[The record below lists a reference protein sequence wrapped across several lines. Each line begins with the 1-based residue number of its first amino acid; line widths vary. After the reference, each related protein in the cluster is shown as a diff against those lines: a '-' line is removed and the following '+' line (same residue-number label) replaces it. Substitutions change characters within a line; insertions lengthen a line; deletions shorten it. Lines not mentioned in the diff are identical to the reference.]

1 MADIRKIR
9 VMISSRSLSRVFDG
23 VLLSEVR
30 QRLMAFLE
38 GIRWQGQANL
48 QGENSVGGLVGRD
61 QALFDVWIHER
72 DAGTSADSS
81 TLEMSL
87 KRIDWADI
95 ILVLYTGEAGSAHR
109 PDEIGICHA
118 EMQAALARRR
128 ELVVIVDLLPLSTK
142 TAARDM
148 VFRDYVNLL
157 EVPRMQAQNEA
168 LLQNCVAELLQERI
182 SWLVRRGGTAGSRKR
197 DRGQALD
204 WNRLDMSAR
213 QSEMRSAV
221 IRNLPAEKIDSASGQ
236 AVPLHLMELSDR
248 QKLAVRIDAIPAALT
263 VPAARERVGQ
273 PFMQDHLHARA
284 LERHKAPGVVH
295 LIACHR
301 GVTETQATRM
311 LGTPEA
317 MSVASD
323 FGVYAADHVQK
334 IQIVFLA
341 QCGDETATALA
352 VRRFREWLVQ
362 SGEEPRL
369 VERAESRSRILKA
382 IAGEQAEMITGSR
395 QKPRKIRRDA

>member
-48 QGENSVGGLVGRD
+48 QGENSVGCLVGRD

-72 DAGTSADSS
+72 DVGTSADSS
-81 TLEMSL
+81 ILEMSL
-87 KRIDWADI
+87 HKIDWADI

-109 PDEIGICHA
+109 SDEIGICHA
-118 EMQAALARRR
+118 EMQEALARRR

-142 TAARDM
+142 AGGRDM
-148 VFRDYVNLL
+148 AFRNYVNLL
-157 EVPRMQAQNEA
+157 EVPRKQVQDEA
-168 LLQNCVAELLQERI
+168 SLHHCVAELLQERI
-182 SWLVRRGGTAGSRKR
+182 SSLVRRGGTAGSRKR

-204 WNRLDMSAR
+204 WNRLDMTAR
-213 QSEMRSAV
+213 QNEMRSAL
-221 IRNLPAEKIDSASGQ
+221 IRNLSAERIDSASDQ
-236 AVPLHLMELSDR
+236 AVPLHLVELSDR

-273 PFMQDHLHARA
+273 PFMQDHLHAPA
-284 LERHKAPGVVH
+284 LERNKAPGVVH

-311 LGTPEA
+311 LGTPDA
-317 MSVASD
+317 MSVSSD

-382 IAGEQAEMITGSR
+382 IAGEQVEMVKASR
-395 QKPRKIRRDA
+395 HKPRKIRRDA

>member
-1 MADIRKIR
+1 MT
-9 VMISSRSLSRVFDG
+9 
-23 VLLSEVR
+23 
-30 QRLMAFLE
+30 FLE

-72 DAGTSADSS
+72 DTGTSADSS

-87 KRIDWADI
+87 HKIDWADI

-118 EMQAALARRR
+118 EMQEALARRR
-128 ELVVIVDLLPLSTK
+128 ELVVIVDVLPLSTK
-142 TAARDM
+142 TAARDIA
-148 VFRDYVNLL
+148 FRDYVNLL
-157 EVPRMQAQNEA
+157 EVPRMRAQNEA
-168 LLQNCVAELLQERI
+168 SLQHCVAELLQERI
-182 SWLVRRGGTAGSRKR
+182 SSLVRRGGRAGSRKR

-213 QSEMRSAV
+213 QSEMRSAL
-221 IRNLPAEKIDSASGQ
+221 IRNLPAERIDSASGQ

-369 VERAESRSRILKA
+369 VERAASRGRILKA
-382 IAGEQAEMITGSR
+382 IAGEQAEMITGSM